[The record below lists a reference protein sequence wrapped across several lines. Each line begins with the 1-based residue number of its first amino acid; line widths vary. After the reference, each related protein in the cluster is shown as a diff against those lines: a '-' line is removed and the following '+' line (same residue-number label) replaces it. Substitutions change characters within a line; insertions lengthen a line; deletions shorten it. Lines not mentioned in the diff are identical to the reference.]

1 MSGDM
6 DSAEEFPDDG
16 DAADGGETT
25 ASGGGDDDGDYG
37 ALGDGEFVDVGEDGL
52 DGLVHTDLGQV
63 LNGTI
68 IEGTSF
74 GGDGDG
80 SGYPG
85 TDFKEIASEFSSES
99 SNRYFLLFTFHYS
112 GRGSDARILTKMKT
126 FIAYC

>member
-1 MSGDM
+1 MESDGDADQENPPMSGDM

-37 ALGDGEFVDVGEDGL
+37 ALGDGDEFVDVGEDGL

-99 SNRYFLLFTFHYS
+99 IKTIFPFVYFSLL
-112 GRGSDARILTKMKT
+112 GARQ
-126 FIAYC
+126 